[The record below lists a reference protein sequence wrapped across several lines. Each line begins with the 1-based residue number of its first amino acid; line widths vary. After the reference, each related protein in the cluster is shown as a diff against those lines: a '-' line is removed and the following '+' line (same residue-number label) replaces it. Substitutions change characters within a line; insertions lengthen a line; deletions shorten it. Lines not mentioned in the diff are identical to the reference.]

1 MLEAPVSRSVRHLPS
16 GVGAA
21 KSVDIPRWV
30 IDGVEHHD
38 DSLTVYAYLYQCP
51 ATSLRVVVPYIRQPR
66 DTHDRI
72 PHFVRVQFV
81 QRGQLG
87 SRSSADDKPGNP
99 QALGHT
105 ETLDGDASL
114 HDLLLIVTESVP
126 STQCSPHADRADS
139 ASRPRPGSVAEL
151 ASGLGERQ
159 RPPAVLP
166 ARRRDPSPFNF
177 SLCLACRLG
186 NGQECAG
193 RR

>member
-1 MLEAPVSRSVRHLPS
+1 
-16 GVGAA
+16 
-21 KSVDIPRWV
+21 
-30 IDGVEHHD
+30 
-38 DSLTVYAYLYQCP
+38 
-51 ATSLRVVVPYIRQPR
+51 
-66 DTHDRI
+66 
-72 PHFVRVQFV
+72 V

-166 ARRRDPSPFNF
+166 ACRRDPRRSISP
-177 SLCLACRLG
+177 SGWPALCVEARLALG
-186 NGQECAG
+186 HSQKRSAVG
-193 RR
+193 RVSTPIAS